1 MDGSTRKLAGQVA
14 LVTGGGRGI
23 GRGIS
28 TRLAADGAHVVVNYC
43 EHPEAAEATA
53 ESIRAAGGTAECRQ
67 ADVGRADDVQRLF
80 DAIAAAHG
88 RLDILVNNAGRG
100 GTIPFSNLD
109 EAAWDRVIDTN
120 LKGLFLCSRAAVGIM
135 ESRRAGC
142 IVNILSTSSMQ
153 GFMGLSHYDASK
165 GGGLMLTRSLAVE
178 LGAYGIRV
186 NAVGPGTVETDINR
200 AGPARDEFRRSEIRE
215 TPLGRLGRPE
225 DVAGAVSYLVS
236 DDAAWVTGQILYVDG
251 GASVSGGSHY
261 ALRLGRMLDQ

>member
-1 MDGSTRKLAGQVA
+1 MDHTTRRLAGKVA

-43 EHPEAAEATA
+43 ERSDTAEATVDA
-53 ESIRAAGGTAECRQ
+53 IKAAGGSAECRQ
-67 ADVGRADDVQRLF
+67 GDVSRAADVQRMF
-80 DAIAAAHG
+80 DTVFAAHG

-100 GTIPFSNLD
+100 GTIPFSDID

-120 LKGLFLCSRAAVGIM
+120 LKGLFLCSHAAVAIM
-135 ESRRAGC
+135 SDQRTGC

-186 NAVGPGTVETDINR
+186 NAVGPGTIETDINR
-200 AGPARDEFRRSEIRE
+200 PGLSRDEFRKAEVRE
-215 TPLGRLGRPE
+215 TPLGRLGTPE

-261 ALRLGRMLDQ
+261 ALRLGRAVDQ